1 MGTDIDMDT
10 GAEGGA
16 ADVVTGMPGPRGRSR
31 TRRARRSRVLLGR
44 LAPSLSV
51 GLCLALGGRAGA
63 VERAFEMVRF
73 DDPKLAREW
82 AGALGDAAPATV
94 VPPAPAPV
102 PRSRPASSSPPA
114 AAPRPVAPAR
124 TLAQLDP
131 VAPDAG
137 GPLRGPAGSV
147 AVVAR
152 PVEPAPAGAPPGGGD
167 GSWPYRPRLELA
179 YRRFSLGA
187 IGTSATAAAPAAAAG
202 GPEAFESLSLDVY
215 PVSRIL
221 RVGTSTQ
228 FGWHDGQFDRSGD
241 YFLAQSFSSGFQIPG
256 RFTPFAEALAG
267 AGYMRR
273 VQADSTLPGAYW
285 QVGVEGGVE
294 VYMLGRAYTSV
305 AVGYLHTDNLLLLQH
320 SLTSVKQDAWMLK
333 LGIGI

>member
-1 MGTDIDMDT
+1 MDI
-10 GAEGGA
+10 GAEGAA
-16 ADVVTGMPGPRGRSR
+16 ADVVTGRPGPRGRRR
-31 TRRARRSRVLLGR
+31 TRGARRSRVLLAQ

-51 GLCLALGGRAGA
+51 GLCLALGGRARA
-63 VERAFEMVRF
+63 VEAVRF

-82 AGALGDAAPATV
+82 AGALGDAAPAKVAPST
-94 VPPAPAPV
+94 PAAAPAPV
-102 PRSRPASSSPPA
+102 LRS
-114 AAPRPVAPAR
+114 PRPVQPAR
-124 TLAQLDP
+124 TLAQLEP
-131 VAPDAG
+131 VVPDG
-137 GPLRGPAGSV
+137 GPLQGAASV
-147 AVVAR
+147 AAVAAVAR
-152 PVEPAPAGAPPGGGD
+152 PVELAPGGAPPGGGG

-187 IGTSATAAAPAAAAG
+187 IGTTGTAAAAAT
-202 GPEAFESLSLDVY
+202 GPEAFESLSLDAY
-215 PVSRIL
+215 PISRIL

-273 VQADSTLPGAYW
+273 VQSDSTLPGAYW
-285 QVGVEGGVE
+285 QVGIEGGVE
-294 VYMLGRAYTSV
+294 VYVVGRAYTSV
-305 AVGYLHTDNLLLLQH
+305 SVGYLHTDNLLLLQH
-320 SLTSVKQDAWMLK
+320 SLSSVKQDSWVLK

>member
-1 MGTDIDMDT
+1 MDMDMDI
-10 GAEGGA
+10 GAEGAA
-16 ADVVTGMPGPRGRSR
+16 ADVVTGRPGPRGRSR
-31 TRRARRSRVLLGR
+31 TRRAWRCRVLLGR

-51 GLCLALGGRAGA
+51 GLCLALGGRARA
-63 VERAFEMVRF
+63 VEMVRF

-82 AGALGDAAPATV
+82 AGALGDAAPAKV
-94 VPPAPAPV
+94 APPTPSLGPAPV
-102 PRSRPASSSPPA
+102 PRSRPGSSSPSA
-114 AAPRPVAPAR
+114 AALRPVPPAR
-124 TLAQLDP
+124 TLAQVDP
-131 VAPDAG
+131 VSPDAG
-137 GPLRGPAGSV
+137 GPLKGAAGSV

-152 PVEPAPAGAPPGGGD
+152 PVEPAPGGAPPGAGS
-167 GSWPYRPRLELA
+167 GSWPYRPRVELA

-228 FGWHDGQFDRSGD
+228 FGWHAGQFDRSGD

-273 VQADSTLPGAYW
+273 VQSDSTLPGAYW

-305 AVGYLHTDNLLLLQH
+305 AVGYLHTDNLLLWQH
-320 SLTSVKQDAWMLK
+320 ALTSVKQDAWMLK